1 MGFLEITRKDLLL
14 LVRDRRALVVLLL
27 LPMAF
32 ICILG
37 LSTGRLLGWR
47 NDNQLLKL
55 GVVDNCE
62 SRHSGLIIE
71 RMQAINGIK
80 TVRVASLIEVEK
92 QLNDRD
98 LTAAV
103 IIGEDF
109 ESRVEILKPQ
119 DIFDVSDARMKI
131 NLEDVDSRILSRPA
145 AAMVQSVVDQLV
157 LFCTLQAV
165 LPDSARRSAVQSTV
179 VDLLMGTSS
188 DDEPDVGSKSVAANL
203 EQNPPDNKQL
213 NSATAADSS
222 TGTSKPDP
230 VNANAGNA
238 DADNADADNAD
249 ADNADAESGNP
260 VYQTLVPAYTVMFA
274 FFLVPVMGRSFI
286 AERELGTLKR
296 LRIAPI
302 GAVDLVLG
310 KTIPFLVISLAQS
323 AALFLFGRMLF
334 GMSWGSQPWLLIPIV
349 ACTSLSATGMGL
361 LIATL
366 VRTDS
371 QVSAYANFL
380 VITLAGI
387 SGCFMPREWLPEI
400 MQTVSLATPHA
411 WSLIAYHEALTTP
424 TPDLA
429 TVAKSCGV
437 LTLFAL
443 ILATFG
449 CWKMQYSRD

>member
-55 GVVDNCE
+55 GVVDNCR
-62 SRHSGLIIE
+62 SRRSGLIIE
-71 RMQAINGIK
+71 RMQAIDGIR
-80 TVRVASLIEVEK
+80 TIRVASLAEVEE

-98 LTAAV
+98 ITAAV
-103 IIGEDF
+103 VIGEDF
-109 ESRVEILKPQ
+109 ESKVDILKPQ
-119 DIFDVSDARMKI
+119 DIFDIVDARMKI
-131 NLEDVDSRILSRPA
+131 KLADVDVRILSRPA

-165 LPDSARRSAVQSTV
+165 LPNTARTSVIRSQVSDLLLGKSTTEDLESKHGDIEPSDVQPIVDSIGKASAVDEDQ
-179 VDLLMGTSS
+179 SS
-188 DDEPDVGSKSVAANL
+188 DP
-203 EQNPPDNKQL
+203 
-213 NSATAADSS
+213 
-222 TGTSKPDP
+222 
-230 VNANAGNA
+230 
-238 DADNADADNAD
+238 
-249 ADNADAESGNP
+249 GNP

-274 FFLVPVMGRSFI
+274 FFLVPIMGRSFI
-286 AERELGTLKR
+286 SERELGTLKR

-302 GAVDLVLG
+302 SSLDLVLG
-310 KTIPFLVISLAQS
+310 KTIPFLIISLAQS
-323 AALFLFGRMLF
+323 AALFLFGRLLF
-334 GMSWGSQPWLLIPIV
+334 GMSWGIQPWLLIPIV
-349 ACTSLSATGMGL
+349 GCTSLAATGMGL

-380 VITLAGI
+380 VITMAGI

-400 MQTVSLATPHA
+400 MQKVSLATPHA
-411 WSLIAYHEALTTP
+411 WSLIAYHEALTTQV
-424 TPDLA
+424 PDVLKIA
-429 TVAKSCGV
+429 RACGV
-437 LTLFAL
+437 LAFYAATLASL
-443 ILATFG
+443 G
-449 CWKMQYSRD
+449 CWKMQHSRD

>member
-1 MGFLEITRKDLLL
+1 MGFLEITRKDLTL
-14 LVRDRRALVVLLL
+14 LVRDRRALVVLLA

-55 GVVDNCE
+55 GVVDNCG
-62 SRHSGLIIE
+62 SRHSGLVIE
-71 RMQAINGIK
+71 RMQAIDGIK
-80 TVRVASLIEVEK
+80 TVRVASLDQVEE
-92 QLNDRD
+92 QLSDRD

-103 IIGEDF
+103 VIGVGF
-109 ESRVEILKPQ
+109 ESKVETLSPQ
-119 DIFDVSDARMKI
+119 DIFDVSEARMKI
-131 NLEDVDSRILSRPA
+131 GLDDVDIQVLSRPA
-145 AAMVQSVVDQLV
+145 GAMVQSVVDQLV

-165 LPDSARRSAVQSTV
+165 LPDSARRAEVKSKVA
-179 VDLLMGTSS
+179 DLLLGNSS
-188 DDEPDVGSKSVAANL
+188 AEPEKPEPDTDSHTEAEPNL
-203 EQNPPDNKQL
+203 TQAEGQRDTTAETDNKSQD
-213 NSATAADSS
+213 DSS
-222 TGTSKPDP
+222 EP
-230 VNANAGNA
+230 
-238 DADNADADNAD
+238 
-249 ADNADAESGNP
+249 GNP

-274 FFLVPVMGRSFI
+274 FFLVPIMGRSFI

-302 GAVDLVLG
+302 SAVDLVLG
-310 KTIPFLVISLAQS
+310 KTIPFLIVSLAQS
-323 AALFLFGRMLF
+323 AALFLFGRLLF
-334 GMSWGSQPWLLIPIV
+334 GMSWGAQPWLLFPIV

-387 SGCFMPREWLPEI
+387 SGCFMPRDWLPEV
-400 MQTVSLATPHA
+400 MQTVSLGTPHA
-411 WSLIAYHEALTTP
+411 WSLIAYHEALTSQA
-424 TPDLA
+424 PD
-429 TVAKSCGV
+429 VARIGQACGV
-437 LTLFAL
+437 LSLFAVT
-443 ILATFG
+443 LAAFG

>member
-1 MGFLEITRKDLLL
+1 MGFLEITRKDLTL

-62 SRHSGLIIE
+62 SRHSSLVIE
-71 RMQAINGIK
+71 RMQSIDGIK
-80 TVRVASLIEVEK
+80 TVRVASLAEVEE
-92 QLNDRD
+92 QLSDRD

-103 IIGEDF
+103 VIGGSF
-109 ESRVEILKPQ
+109 ESKIEVLNPQ
-119 DIFDVSDARMKI
+119 DIFDVSEARMKI
-131 NLEDVDSRILSRPA
+131 ALDDVDIRVLSRPA
-145 AAMVQSVVDQLV
+145 GAMVQSIVDQLV

-165 LPDSARRSAVQSTV
+165 LPDAARRSEVKSKVA
-179 VDLLMGTSS
+179 DLLMGSS
-188 DDEPDVGSKSVAANL
+188 ATEPDEVESDENSDTEANPAPAL
-203 EQNPPDNKQL
+203 NPESLD
-213 NSATAADSS
+213 ATAATDTNDKDS
-222 TGTSKPDP
+222 GTEP
-230 VNANAGNA
+230 
-238 DADNADADNAD
+238 
-249 ADNADAESGNP
+249 GNP

-274 FFLVPVMGRSFI
+274 FFLVPIMGRSFI
-286 AERELGTLKR
+286 AERELGTLRR

-302 GAVDLVLG
+302 SSVDVVLG

-323 AALFLFGRMLF
+323 AALFLFGRLLF
-334 GMSWGSQPWLLIPIV
+334 GMSWGTQPWLLFPIV

-387 SGCFMPREWLPEI
+387 SGCFMPRDWLPEL
-400 MQTVSLATPHA
+400 MQTVSLGTPHA
-411 WSLIAYHEALTTP
+411 WSLIAYHEALTSQ
-424 TPDLA
+424 TPD
-429 TVAKSCGV
+429 VAEIAKACGV
-437 LTLFAL
+437 LSLFA
-443 ILATFG
+443 ITLAAFG

>member
-1 MGFLEITRKDLLL
+1 MGFLEITRKDLTL

-37 LSTGRLLGWR
+37 LSTGRMLGWR

-55 GVVDNCE
+55 GVVDNCQ
-62 SRHSGLIIE
+62 SRHSELLIR
-71 RMQAINGIK
+71 RMETIDGIK
-80 TVRVASLIEVEK
+80 TSRIGSLSEVEE
-92 QLNDRD
+92 QLDARD

-103 IIGEDF
+103 VIDEDF
-109 ESRVEILKPQ
+109 ESAVEILKPQ
-119 DIFDVSDARMKI
+119 DIFDVGEARMKI
-131 NLEDVDSRILSRPA
+131 TLSDVDVRILSRPT
-145 AAMVQSVVDQLV
+145 AAMVQSVVEQLT

-165 LPDSARRSAVQSTV
+165 LPDAARRSTVQSKV
-179 VDLLMGTSS
+179 ADLLLGNPQ
-188 DDEPDVGSKSVAANL
+188 DDSTDAASQTDNSV
-203 EQNPPDNKQL
+203 Q
-213 NSATAADSS
+213 
-222 TGTSKPDP
+222 
-230 VNANAGNA
+230 
-238 DADNADADNAD
+238 ADNAEAKERADGQSPEIETA
-249 ADNADAESGNP
+249 ASEPGNP

-274 FFLVPVMGRSFI
+274 FFLVPIMGRSFI

-323 AALFLFGRMLF
+323 AALFLFGRLLF
-334 GMSWGSQPWLLIPIV
+334 GMSWGIQPWLLIPIV

-387 SGCFMPREWLPEI
+387 SGCFMPRDWLPEI
-400 MQTVSLATPHA
+400 MQTMSLATPHA
-411 WSLIAYHEALTTP
+411 WSLIAYHEALTTQSP
-424 TPDLA
+424 NTLEI
-429 TVAKSCGV
+429 AKACGV
-437 LTLFAL
+437 LTSFAA
-443 ILATFG
+443 ILALFG
-449 CWKMQYSRD
+449 CWTMHRRPD

>member
-1 MGFLEITRKDLLL
+1 MMGFLEITRKDLTL

-47 NDNQLLKL
+47 NDNQLLKI

-62 SRHSGLIIE
+62 SRHSELVIE
-71 RMQAINGIK
+71 RMQSIDGIK
-80 TVRVASLIEVEK
+80 TVRVASLAQVEE
-92 QLNDRD
+92 QLSDRD

-103 IIGEDF
+103 VIGEGF
-109 ESRVEILKPQ
+109 QSKVEVLNPQ
-119 DIFDVSDARMKI
+119 DIFDVSEARMKI
-131 NLEDVDSRILSRPA
+131 GLDDVDVRVLSRPA
-145 AAMVQSVVDQLV
+145 GAMVQSIVDQLV

-165 LPDSARRSAVQSTV
+165 LPDAARRSEVKSKVANLLLGNSSTEP
-179 VDLLMGTSS
+179 
-188 DDEPDVGSKSVAANL
+188 DEPESNNDSDTEVKPISKLATSQHDTTAETAP
-203 EQNPPDNKQL
+203 QNDD
-213 NSATAADSS
+213 DS
-222 TGTSKPDP
+222 TEPR
-230 VNANAGNA
+230 
-238 DADNADADNAD
+238 
-249 ADNADAESGNP
+249 NP

-274 FFLVPVMGRSFI
+274 FFLVPIMGRSFI
-286 AERELGTLKR
+286 AERELGTLRR

-302 GAVDLVLG
+302 SAIDLVLG

-323 AALFLFGRMLF
+323 AALFLFGRLLF
-334 GMSWGSQPWLLIPIV
+334 GMSWGTQPWLLFPIV

-387 SGCFMPREWLPEI
+387 SGCFMPRDWLPEL
-400 MQTVSLATPHA
+400 MQTVSLGTPHA
-411 WSLIAYHEALTTP
+411 WSLIAYHEALTSQA
-424 TPDLA
+424 PDG
-429 TVAKSCGV
+429 TEIAKACGV
-437 LTLFAL
+437 LSLFAVT
-443 ILATFG
+443 LAAFG
-449 CWKMQYSRD
+449 CWKMQRSRD

>member
-14 LVRDRRALVVLLL
+14 LVRDRRALVVLLA

-62 SRHSGLIIE
+62 SRHSRLIIE
-71 RMQAINGIK
+71 RMQAIDGIK
-80 TVRVASLIEVEK
+80 TVRVTSLNEVET

-103 IIGEDF
+103 VIGENF

-119 DIFDVSDARMKI
+119 DIFDVSEARMKI
-131 NLEDVDSRILSRPA
+131 DLKDVDIRILSRPA
-145 AAMVQSVVDQLV
+145 AAMVQSVVEQLA

-165 LPDSARRSAVQSTV
+165 LPDSARRSAVQSKV
-179 VDLLMGTSS
+179 ADLLMGNSA
-188 DDEPDVGSKSVAANL
+188 DDEAESDIDTDNAASDQNTSTSEQPVTDTTNGS
-203 EQNPPDNKQL
+203 
-213 NSATAADSS
+213 TAGDGKPGADSE
-222 TGTSKPDP
+222 P
-230 VNANAGNA
+230 
-238 DADNADADNAD
+238 
-249 ADNADAESGNP
+249 GNP

-274 FFLVPVMGRSFI
+274 FFLVPIMGRSFI

-323 AALFLFGRMLF
+323 AALFLFGRLLF
-334 GMSWGSQPWLLIPIV
+334 GMSWGSHPWLLFPIV

-387 SGCFMPREWLPEI
+387 SGCFMPRDWLPEI

-411 WSLIAYHEALTTP
+411 WSLIAYHEALTSQ
-424 TPDLA
+424 TPDVIQIGKA
-429 TVAKSCGV
+429 CGV
-437 LTLFAL
+437 LAL
-443 ILATFG
+443 YAAILATLG
-449 CWKMQYSRD
+449 CWKMQRSSD

>member
-55 GVVDNCE
+55 GVVDNCK
-62 SRHSGLIIE
+62 SRHSSLIIA
-71 RMQAINGIK
+71 RMQAIDGIK
-80 TVRVASLIEVEK
+80 TVRVASLDEVEK
-92 QLNDRD
+92 QLSARD

-103 IIGEDF
+103 VIGESF
-109 ESRVEILKPQ
+109 ESKVEILNPQ
-119 DIFDVSDARMKI
+119 DIFDVGEARMKI
-131 NLEDVDSRILSRPA
+131 DLADVDIRILSRPA
-145 AAMVQSVVDQLV
+145 AAMVHSVVEQLA

-165 LPDSARRSAVQSTV
+165 LPDSARRSAVQLKV
-179 VDLLMGTSS
+179 ADLLMGNSTNE
-188 DDEPDVGSKSVAANL
+188 EPDSGSNTDNANSQQHPPES
-203 EQNPPDNKQL
+203 EQRDA
-213 NSATAADSS
+213 ATAANSAAANSPADA
-222 TGTSKPDP
+222 SKL
-230 VNANAGNA
+230 
-238 DADNADADNAD
+238 DADNADS
-249 ADNADAESGNP
+249 EPGNP

-310 KTIPFLVISLAQS
+310 KTIPFLVISVAQS
-323 AALFLFGRMLF
+323 AALFLFGRLLF
-334 GMSWGSQPWLLIPIV
+334 GMSWGSQPWLLVAIV
-349 ACTSLSATGMGL
+349 TCTSLSATGMGL

-380 VITLAGI
+380 VITMAGI
-387 SGCFMPREWLPEI
+387 SGCFMPRDWLPEI

-411 WSLIAYHEALTTP
+411 WSLIAYHEALTTRM
-424 TPDLA
+424 PDLA
-429 TVAKSCGV
+429 TIGKSCGV
-437 LTLFAL
+437 LTLYAL
-443 ILATFG
+443 ILAAFG
-449 CWKMQYSRD
+449 CWKMQRSRD

>member
-14 LVRDRRALVVLLL
+14 LVRDRRALVVLLA

-55 GVVDNCE
+55 GVVDNCQ
-62 SRHSGLIIE
+62 SRHSGLIIA
-71 RMQAINGIK
+71 RMQAIDGIK
-80 TVRVASLIEVEK
+80 TVRVASLAEVED
-92 QLNDRD
+92 QLSDRD

-103 IIGEDF
+103 VIGADF
-109 ESRVEILKPQ
+109 ESKVEILKPQ
-119 DIFDVSDARMKI
+119 DIFDVGEARMRI
-131 NLEDVDSRILSRPA
+131 SLADVDVRILSRPA

-165 LPDSARRSAVQSTV
+165 LPDSARRATVQSKV
-179 VDLLMGTSS
+179 VDLLLGNQVSG
-188 DDEPDVGSKSVAANL
+188 DDEPAPKSDSAAGN
-203 EQNPPDNKQL
+203 NVVDKPTTQL
-213 NSATAADSS
+213 NENDEISLEETVASDENSQA
-222 TGTSKPDP
+222 
-230 VNANAGNA
+230 
-238 DADNADADNAD
+238 
-249 ADNADAESGNP
+249 GNP

-274 FFLVPVMGRSFI
+274 FFLVPIMGRSFI

-302 GAVDLVLG
+302 SAADLVLG
-310 KTIPFLVISLAQS
+310 KTIPFLVISVAQS
-323 AALFLFGRMLF
+323 AALFVFGRLLF
-334 GMSWGSQPWLLIPIV
+334 GMSWGIQPWLLIPIV
-349 ACTSLSATGMGL
+349 ASTSLAATGMGL

-387 SGCFMPREWLPEI
+387 SGCFMPRDWLPEI
-400 MQTVSLATPHA
+400 MQTISLGTPHA
-411 WSLIAYHEALTTP
+411 WSLIAYHEALTTQD
-424 TPDLA
+424 PDI
-429 TVAKSCGV
+429 TEIAKACGV
-437 LTLFAL
+437 LASFAAV
-443 ILATFG
+443 LATLG
-449 CWKMQYSRD
+449 CWKIRHSGD

>member
-1 MGFLEITRKDLLL
+1 MGFLEITRKDLTL

-55 GVVDNCE
+55 GVVDNCK
-62 SRHSGLIIE
+62 SRHSGLVIE
-71 RMQAINGIK
+71 RMQSIDGIK
-80 TVRVASLIEVEK
+80 TVRVASLA
-92 QLNDRD
+92 QLEEQLSDRD

-103 IIGEDF
+103 VIGESFQSKVDVLNP
-109 ESRVEILKPQ
+109 R
-119 DIFDVSDARMKI
+119 DIFDISEARMKI
-131 NLEDVDSRILSRPA
+131 ALDDVDIRILSRPA
-145 AAMVQSVVDQLV
+145 GAMVQSVVDQLV

-165 LPDSARRSAVQSTV
+165 LPDSARRSEVKSKVA
-179 VDLLMGTSS
+179 DLLLGNSS
-188 DDEPDVGSKSVAANL
+188 TEPDERDSSEDSDAETNPNPAVATG
-203 EQNPPDNKQL
+203 QL
-213 NSATAADSS
+213 DATAATETKNGDDS
-222 TGTSKPDP
+222 TEP
-230 VNANAGNA
+230 
-238 DADNADADNAD
+238 
-249 ADNADAESGNP
+249 GNP
-260 VYQTLVPAYTVMFA
+260 VYQTVVPAYTVMFA
-274 FFLVPVMGRSFI
+274 FFLVPIMGRSFI
-286 AERELGTLKR
+286 AERELGTLRR

-302 GAVDLVLG
+302 SAVDLVLG

-323 AALFLFGRMLF
+323 AALFLFGRLLF
-334 GMSWGSQPWLLIPIV
+334 GMSWGSQPWLLFPIV

-387 SGCFMPREWLPEI
+387 SGCFMPRDWLPEM
-400 MQTVSLATPHA
+400 MQTVSLGTPHA
-411 WSLIAYHEALTTP
+411 WSLIAYHEALTDQ
-424 TPDLA
+424 TPD
-429 TVAKSCGV
+429 VAEIAKACGV
-437 LTLFAL
+437 LTTFAVT
-443 ILATFG
+443 LAAFG

>member
-1 MGFLEITRKDLLL
+1 MGFLEITRKDLTL

-37 LSTGRLLGWR
+37 LSTGRMLGWR

-55 GVVDNCE
+55 GVVDNCQ
-62 SRHSGLIIE
+62 SRHSELLIR
-71 RMQAINGIK
+71 RMETIDGIK
-80 TVRVASLIEVEK
+80 TSRIGSLSEVEE
-92 QLNDRD
+92 QLDARD

-103 IIGEDF
+103 VIDEDF
-109 ESRVEILKPQ
+109 ESAVEILKPQ
-119 DIFDVSDARMKI
+119 DIFDVAEARMKI
-131 NLEDVDSRILSRPA
+131 TLSDVDVRILSRPT
-145 AAMVQSVVDQLV
+145 AAMVQSVVEQLT

-165 LPDSARRSAVQSTV
+165 LPDAARRSTVQSKV
-179 VDLLMGTSS
+179 ADLLLGNPQ
-188 DDEPDVGSKSVAANL
+188 DDSTDDAS
-203 EQNPPDNKQL
+203 QTD
-213 NSATAADSS
+213 NSAQ
-222 TGTSKPDP
+222 
-230 VNANAGNA
+230 
-238 DADNADADNAD
+238 ADNAKAEEQADGQSPEIETA
-249 ADNADAESGNP
+249 ASEPGNP

-274 FFLVPVMGRSFI
+274 FFLVPIMGRSFI

-323 AALFLFGRMLF
+323 AALFLFGRLLF
-334 GMSWGSQPWLLIPIV
+334 GMSWGIQPWLLIPIV

-387 SGCFMPREWLPEI
+387 SGCFMPRDWLPEI
-400 MQTVSLATPHA
+400 MQTMSLATPHA
-411 WSLIAYHEALTTP
+411 WSLIAYHEALTTQSP
-424 TPDLA
+424 NTLEI
-429 TVAKSCGV
+429 AKACGV
-437 LTLFAL
+437 LTSFAA
-443 ILATFG
+443 ILALFG
-449 CWKMQYSRD
+449 CWTMHRHPD

>member
-32 ICILG
+32 IFILG

-55 GVVDNCE
+55 GIVDHCE
-62 SRHSGLIIE
+62 SRHSKLIID
-71 RMQAINGIK
+71 RMKAIDGIR
-80 TVRVASLIEVEK
+80 TVQVKSLSDVEQ
-92 QLNDRD
+92 QLDDRN

-103 IIGEDF
+103 VIGRDF
-109 ESRVEILKPQ
+109 ESKVEVLSPQ
-119 DIFDVSDARMKI
+119 DIFDVREARMKI
-131 NLEDVDSRILSRPA
+131 SLADVDVRILSRPT
-145 AAMVQSVVDQLV
+145 AAMVHSVVDQLV

-165 LPDSARRSAVQSTV
+165 LPDSARRSKVQAQV
-179 VDLLMGTSS
+179 ADLL
-188 DDEPDVGSKSVAANL
+188 L
-203 EQNPPDNKQL
+203 
-213 NSATAADSS
+213 
-222 TGTSKPDP
+222 
-230 VNANAGNA
+230 GNA
-238 DADNADADNAD
+238 DKDEGASSTTDDTASAPENTTTSSQPARVSTEEAAQEND
-249 ADNADAESGNP
+249 ESSNP

-274 FFLVPVMGRSFI
+274 FFLVPIMGRSFI
-286 AERELGTLKR
+286 AERELGTLNR

-302 GAVDLVLG
+302 SSVDLVLG

-323 AALFLFGRMLF
+323 TALFLFGRLLF

-387 SGCFMPREWLPEI
+387 SGCFMPRDWLPEV
-400 MQTVSLATPHA
+400 MQNVSLGTPHA
-411 WSLIAYHEALTTP
+411 WSLIAYHEALTSSA
-424 TPDLA
+424 PDLA
-429 TVAKSCGV
+429 SVAEACGV
-437 LTLFAL
+437 LTLFAAV
-443 ILATFG
+443 LATLG
-449 CWKMQYSRD
+449 CWKMQHSRD

>member
-55 GVVDNCE
+55 GVVDNCQ

-71 RMQAINGIK
+71 RMQAIDGIK
-80 TVRVASLIEVEK
+80 TVRVASLAEVED
-92 QLNDRD
+92 QLSDRD
-98 LTAAV
+98 LTAAIV
-103 IIGEDF
+103 IGEDF
-109 ESRVEILKPQ
+109 ESKVEILTPQ
-119 DIFDVSDARMKI
+119 DIFDVGEARMKI
-131 NLEDVDSRILSRPA
+131 SLADVDVRILSRPA

-165 LPDSARRSAVQSTV
+165 LPDSARRSKVHSTV
-179 VDLLMGTSS
+179 VDLLLGTELSE
-188 DDEPDVGSKSVAANL
+188 DDEPVVELDS
-203 EQNPPDNKQL
+203 
-213 NSATAADSS
+213 AADNNAVDRP
-222 TGTSKPDP
+222 TNQRDENDETSLEEAVASDE
-230 VNANAGNA
+230 NSQA
-238 DADNADADNAD
+238 
-249 ADNADAESGNP
+249 GNP
-260 VYQTLVPAYTVMFA
+260 VYQTVVPAYTVMFA
-274 FFLVPVMGRSFI
+274 FFLVPIMGRSFI

-302 GAVDLVLG
+302 SAVDLVLG

-323 AALFLFGRMLF
+323 AALFVFGRLLF
-334 GMSWGSQPWLLIPIV
+334 GMSWGTHPWLLIPIF
-349 ACTSLSATGMGL
+349 ACTSLAATGMGL

-387 SGCFMPREWLPEI
+387 SGCFMPRDWLPEV
-400 MQTVSLATPHA
+400 MQTVSLGTPHA
-411 WSLIAYHEALTTP
+411 WSLIAYHEALTTQE
-424 TPDLA
+424 PDIIEI
-429 TVAKSCGV
+429 AKACGV
-437 LTLFAL
+437 LASFAA
-443 ILATFG
+443 ILALLG
-449 CWKMQYSRD
+449 CLQIRRRGD

>member
-14 LVRDRRALVVLLL
+14 LVRDRRALVVLLA

-62 SRHSGLIIE
+62 SQHSGLIID
-71 RMQAINGIK
+71 RMQAIDGIK
-80 TVRVASLIEVEK
+80 TVRVASLDEVET

-103 IIGEDF
+103 VIGEDF

-119 DIFDVSDARMKI
+119 DIFDVSEARMKI
-131 NLEDVDSRILSRPA
+131 DLTDVDIRILSRPA
-145 AAMVQSVVDQLV
+145 AAMVQSVVEQLA

-165 LPDSARRSAVQSTV
+165 LPDSARRSAVQSKV
-179 VDLLMGTSS
+179 ANLLMGNSA
-188 DDEPDVGSKSVAANL
+188 DDEAGSDIGTDDAASD
-203 EQNPPDNKQL
+203 QNTSTSERPVTDTTNG
-213 NSATAADSS
+213 SATDDGKPGTDSE
-222 TGTSKPDP
+222 P
-230 VNANAGNA
+230 
-238 DADNADADNAD
+238 
-249 ADNADAESGNP
+249 GNP

-274 FFLVPVMGRSFI
+274 FFLVPIMGRSFI

-323 AALFLFGRMLF
+323 AALFLFGRLLF
-334 GMSWGSQPWLLIPIV
+334 GMSWGSHPWLLFPIV

-387 SGCFMPREWLPEI
+387 SGCFMPRDWLPEI

-411 WSLIAYHEALTTP
+411 WSLIAYHEALTSQ
-424 TPDLA
+424 TPDVTQIGKA
-429 TVAKSCGV
+429 CGV
-437 LTLFAL
+437 LAL
-443 ILATFG
+443 YAAILATLG
-449 CWKMQYSRD
+449 CWKMQRSSD